1 MIEDEN
7 IIDEEDDNEQEYS
20 PKSDF
25 SKALIIANAITRTAN
40 SRGEEMIEGYFNFKF
55 DKDGNAVK
63 VWIPDA
69 RKIFCSNVDATIQ
82 LLSPEIIKDKR
93 MNKVIIEFEKQKN
106 ILFQTYCYKEK
117 RRIELPNGEYGWEL
131 TGSKWIPKIDEQI
144 ETEDPIAPRSLKT
157 TYEKGLYNNII
168 NRYWDNMLQLYDKIF
183 AEINLL
189 IGSSNVNYFK
199 KGSRY

>member
-1 MIEDEN
+1 MVEDKN

-25 SKALIIANAITRTAN
+25 SKALIIADAISDTRKA
-40 SRGEEMIEGYFNFKF
+40 RGTEMIEGYFNFKF
-55 DKDGNAVK
+55 DKNGNAVK

-69 RKIFCSNVDATIQ
+69 RKIFCANVDATIQ
-82 LLSPEIIKDKR
+82 LLSPEIIKDSR
-93 MNKVIIEFEKQKN
+93 MNKVVEEFEKQRDT
-106 ILFQTYCYKEK
+106 LFKTYCYKEK
-117 RRIELPNGEYGWEL
+117 RKIELPNGEYGWEL
-131 TGSKWIPKIDEQI
+131 TGSKWIPKIDEEIPI
-144 ETEDPIAPRSLKT
+144 EDKQSLRT

-168 NRYWDNMLQLYDKIF
+168 DRYWDEMLKLYDKVF

-189 IGSSNVNYFK
+189 VGSSNVNYFK